1 MWKLAL
7 VSNIFSSR
15 IKRETDSNKYVFH
28 PTYVVVSQGVI
39 LLCEKDVHSIAVK
52 TANNHIQAVAEHLQ
66 IPLKL
71 WKVQLPSC
79 SSSLWRDWLQWIITK
94 AIKSHNY
101 LAMSILG
108 RLVIYR
114 RKSKL
119 HFCTGNKKRLIN
131 CCTPVTTPV
140 VFQSLC
146 RVFSVLLFF
155 YFMELLVF
163 LPQ

>member
-1 MWKLAL
+1 MVKWKNCKWNTYAQNYIGQTSAVWCATQVPALSQMWKLAL
-7 VSNIFSSR
+7 VSKIFSSR
-15 IKRETDSNKYVFH
+15 RKKETDSNKCVFH
-28 PTYVVVSQGVI
+28 PTYVAASQGVI

-79 SSSLWRDWLQWIITK
+79 SSALWRDWLQWIITK

-108 RLVIYR
+108 RQGIYC
-114 RKSKL
+114 RKSNSISALEIERK
-119 HFCTGNKKRLIN
+119 
-131 CCTPVTTPV
+131 
-140 VFQSLC
+140 
-146 RVFSVLLFF
+146 
-155 YFMELLVF
+155 
-163 LPQ
+163 